1 MASGVRLAPSPAAP
15 GPDGILRDNAEA
27 GERPAAAESPR
38 MHKCGRAR
46 RRRGSRT
53 HPHRE
58 WCMSVTRY
66 VGLDIGAEAHLIA
79 AVDPE
84 GAVVQ
89 RPARLTEDAAG
100 YAQLDRVLAGV
111 GAPETTLVVCEATG
125 HYWQNV
131 VAHLWA
137 GGWRVAVVNAL
148 RTARYAAEELV
159 RTKTDPVDALLLAH
173 YGREKR
179 PAPTPVTDDA
189 TRELTELV
197 RLRARL
203 TQDFADR
210 LRQLHRAVDLTFPE
224 FTRYVRTLDS
234 ELAAALL
241 ARHPTA
247 RAFVQVAPGKLAR
260 LVYDGRHKVGD
271 DLAQALVAAAK
282 ASVGAH
288 HGDAYAR
295 QVRYA
300 CEDLT
305 TLRARLKELE
315 GELRALVER
324 HAVGQ
329 HLTSIPGVG
338 PITAACVLAEVGDFA
353 RFPDAATLA
362 SYAGLVPALRHSGKR
377 APLRAGLHPVGNAR
391 LRRGLYMATLRAV
404 RCNPWLQTF
413 YLGLVAR
420 GKPKL
425 VALTAAMRKL
435 LSAMHSVAR
444 RRQPFALPPAPEPAT

>member
-15 GPDGILRDNAEA
+15 GPDGILRDDAGAQEARAE
-27 GERPAAAESPR
+27 PPR
-38 MHKCGRAR
+38 MHKPGRAR
-46 RRRGSRT
+46 RRRGSRS
-53 HPHRE
+53 HAHRE
-58 WCMSVTRY
+58 WYMSVTRY
-66 VGLDIGAEAHLIA
+66 VGLDIGAEAHLLA

-100 YAQLDRVLAGV
+100 YAQLDALLARLGTPD
-111 GAPETTLVVCEATG
+111 ALLVVCEATG

-148 RTARYAAEELV
+148 RASRYAAEELV
-159 RTKTDPVDALLLAH
+159 RTKTDPADALLLAQ

-179 PAPTPVTDDA
+179 PAPTPVADDA

-203 TQDFADR
+203 TQDFGDR
-210 LRQLHRAVDLTFPE
+210 VRQLHRAVDLTFPE
-224 FTRYVRTLDS
+224 FTRHVRTLDS
-234 ELAAALL
+234 ELAAAVL

-247 RAFVQVAPGKLAR
+247 RAFARVGPGELAA

-271 DLAQALVAAAK
+271 DLARALVAAAK

-288 HGDAYAR
+288 HGETYAR
-295 QVRYA
+295 EVRYA

-315 GELRALVER
+315 GEVRTLVER
-324 HAVGQ
+324 HVVGR
-329 HLTSIPGVG
+329 HLTTIPGVG
-338 PITAACVLAEVGDFA
+338 PITAASVLAEVGDFG

-362 SYAGLVPALRHSGKR
+362 SYAGLVPGLRHSGKR
-377 APLRAGLHPVGNAR
+377 APLRAGLYPVGNAR
-391 LRRGLYMATLRAV
+391 LRRALYMATLTAV
-404 RCNPWLQTF
+404 RRNPWLQAF
-413 YLGLVAR
+413 YQRLVKR

-435 LSAMHSVAR
+435 LGAMHSVAR
-444 RRQPFALPPAPEPAT
+444 RRQPFALPPAHPA

>member
-1 MASGVRLAPSPAAP
+1 
-15 GPDGILRDNAEA
+15 
-27 GERPAAAESPR
+27 
-38 MHKCGRAR
+38 
-46 RRRGSRT
+46 
-53 HPHRE
+53 
-58 WCMSVTRY
+58 MSVTTY
-66 VGLDIGAEAHLIA
+66 VGLDSGAEAHLLA
-79 AVDPE
+79 AVDLA

-100 YAQLDRVLAGV
+100 YAQLDALLARLG
-111 GAPETTLVVCEATG
+111 GPGESPQATTLVVCEATG

-148 RTARYAAEELV
+148 RTSRYAAEELV
-159 RTKTDPVDALLLAH
+159 RTKTDPADALLLAQ
-173 YGREKR
+173 YGREKQ
-179 PAPTPVTDDA
+179 PAPAPVADDA

-210 LRQLHRAVDLTFPE
+210 VRQLHRAVGSAACDLTFPE
-224 FTRYVRTLDS
+224 FTRHVKTLDS
-234 ELAAALL
+234 ELAAAVL

-247 RAFVQVAPGKLAR
+247 RALARAAPGELAA

-271 DLAQALVAAAK
+271 ALARALVAAAQ

-288 HGDAYAR
+288 HGEAYAR
-295 QVRYA
+295 QVRYGGRSP

-305 TLRARLKELE
+305 TLRARLRDLE
-315 GELRALVER
+315 GELRTLVER
-324 HAVGQ
+324 HAVGR
-329 HLTSIPGVG
+329 HPHGAPVTTIPGVG

-362 SYAGLVPALRHSGKR
+362 SYRARSAGLVPALKHSGKR

-404 RCNPWLQTF
+404 RCNPWLQAF
-413 YLGLVAR
+413 YLGLVRR
-420 GKPKL
+420 GKPKML
-425 VALTAAMRKL
+425 ALTAAMRKL
-435 LSAMHSVAR
+435 LAAMHSVAR
-444 RRQPFALPPAPEPAT
+444 RKQPFVLPPPPQPPPTA

>member
-1 MASGVRLAPSPAAP
+1 MRL
-15 GPDGILRDNAEA
+15 
-27 GERPAAAESPR
+27 
-38 MHKCGRAR
+38 
-46 RRRGSRT
+46 
-53 HPHRE
+53 
-58 WCMSVTRY
+58 
-66 VGLDIGAEAHLIA
+66 
-79 AVDPE
+79 
-84 GAVVQ
+84 
-89 RPARLTEDAAG
+89 
-100 YAQLDRVLAGV
+100 
-111 GAPETTLVVCEATG
+111 GAPDTMLVVCEATG

-159 RTKTDPVDALLLAH
+159 RTKTDAADALLLAH

-179 PAPTPVTDDA
+179 PAPTAPTDQA

-203 TQDFADR
+203 SQDFQDR
-210 LRQLHRAVDLTFPE
+210 LKQLHRVVDLTFPE
-224 FTRYVRTLDS
+224 FTRHVRTLDS
-234 ELAAALL
+234 ALAVAVL
-241 ARHPTA
+241 ARYPTA
-247 RAFVQVAPGKLAR
+247 RTLAQVAPGKLAR
-260 LVYDGRHKVGD
+260 LVYDGRHHVGPE
-271 DLAQALVAAAK
+271 LATALTTAAK

-288 HGDAYAR
+288 HGEAYAR

-305 TLRARLKELE
+305 TLRARLRDLE
-315 GELRALVER
+315 DELRGLVEQ

-329 HLTSIPGVG
+329 HLTTIPGVG

-377 APLRAGLHPVGNAR
+377 TPQRAGCYPVGNAR
-391 LRRGLYMATLRAV
+391 LRRGLYMATLSAV
-404 RCNPWLQTF
+404 RHNAWLRAF
-413 YLGLVAR
+413 YDRLVAR

-425 VALTAAMRKL
+425 LALTAAMRKL
-435 LSAMHSVAR
+435 LAAMHSVAR
-444 RRQPFALPPAPEPAT
+444 RQQPFVLPLAPDHA

>member
-1 MASGVRLAPSPAAP
+1 MASAVRLAPSPAAP
-15 GPDGILRDNAEA
+15 GPDGILRDD
-27 GERPAAAESPR
+27 AAAQAPAESPR
-38 MHKCGRAR
+38 MDKGGRAR
-46 RRRGSRT
+46 RRRGSRST
-53 HPHRE
+53 RARE
-58 WCMSVTRY
+58 WLMSVTTY
-66 VGLDIGAEAHLIA
+66 VGLDIGAEAHLLA
-79 AVDPE
+79 AVDAQ

-100 YAQLDRVLAGV
+100 YAQLDAVLARL
-111 GAPETTLVVCEATG
+111 GAPDALLVVCEATG

-137 GGWRVAVVNAL
+137 AGWRVAVVNAL
-148 RTARYAAEELV
+148 RAARYAAEELV
-159 RTKTDPVDALLLAH
+159 RTKTDPADALLLAQ

-179 PAPTPVTDDA
+179 PAPSPVADDA

-203 TQDFADR
+203 VQDVGDR
-210 LRQLHRAVDLTFPE
+210 ARQLHRVVDLTFPE
-224 FTRYVRTLDS
+224 FTRHVRTLDG
-234 ELAAALL
+234 ELATAVL

-247 RAFVQVAPGKLAR
+247 RALAGVAPGELAAV
-260 LVYDGRHKVGD
+260 VYDGRHRVGD
-271 DLAQALVAAAK
+271 ALAQALVAAAGT
-282 ASVGAH
+282 SVGAH

-305 TLRARLKELE
+305 TLRARLRDLE
-315 GELRALVER
+315 DELRGLVER
-324 HAVGQ
+324 HAVGR
-329 HLTSIPGVG
+329 HLATIPGVG

-391 LRRGLYMATLRAV
+391 LRRGLYMATLSAV
-404 RCNPWLQTF
+404 RHNPWLRAF
-413 YLGLVAR
+413 YGGLVAR

-444 RRQPFALPPAPEPAT
+444 RGQPFTLPPAPEPAT

>member
-1 MASGVRLAPSPAAP
+1 MASGLRLAPSPAAP
-15 GPDGILRDNAEA
+15 GSDGILRDDAEA
-27 GERPAAAESPR
+27 GAAVESPR
-38 MHKCGRAR
+38 MHKRDRAR
-46 RRRGSRT
+46 RRRGSRS

-58 WCMSVTRY
+58 WCMAVTRY
-66 VGLDIGAEAHLIA
+66 VGLDIGAEAHLLA
-79 AVDPE
+79 AVDAA

-111 GAPETTLVVCEATG
+111 GAPATTLVVCEATG

-137 GGWRVAVVNAL
+137 AGWRVAVVNAL
-148 RTARYAAEELV
+148 RASRYAAEELV
-159 RTKTDPVDALLLAH
+159 RTKTDPADALLLAH

-179 PAPTPVTDDA
+179 PAPTPVADA
-189 TRELTELV
+189 AARELTELV
-197 RLRARL
+197 RLRTRL
-203 TQDFADR
+203 LQDFQDR
-210 LRQLHRAVDLTFPE
+210 LKQLHRAVDLTFPE
-224 FTRYVRTLDS
+224 FTRHVRTLDS
-234 ELAAALL
+234 ELAGAVL

-247 RAFVQVAPGKLAR
+247 RALARVAPDDLAA
-260 LVYDGRHKVGD
+260 LVYDGRHRVGD
-271 DLAQALVAAAK
+271 DLARALVAAAK

-288 HGDAYAR
+288 HGEAYAR

-300 CEDLT
+300 CEDLA

-315 GELRALVER
+315 GELRGLVER

-329 HLTSIPGVG
+329 HLTTIPGVG

-377 APLRAGLHPVGNAR
+377 APLRAALHPVGNAR
-391 LRRGLYMATLRAV
+391 LRRGLYMATLSAV
-404 RCNPWLQTF
+404 RHNAWLQAF
-413 YLGLVAR
+413 YHRLLKR

-435 LSAMHSVAR
+435 LCAMHSVAR
-444 RRQPFALPPAPEPAT
+444 RRQPFVLPPTPAPTT

>member
-1 MASGVRLAPSPAAP
+1 
-15 GPDGILRDNAEA
+15 
-27 GERPAAAESPR
+27 
-38 MHKCGRAR
+38 
-46 RRRGSRT
+46 
-53 HPHRE
+53 
-58 WCMSVTRY
+58 MSITRY
-66 VGLDIGAEAHLIA
+66 VGLDIGAEAHLLA

-100 YAQLDRVLAGV
+100 YAQLDALLARLGP
-111 GAPETTLVVCEATG
+111 PETTLVVCEATG

-148 RTARYAAEELV
+148 RTSRYAAEDLV
-159 RTKTDPVDALLLAH
+159 RTKTDPADALLLAQ

-179 PAPTPVTDDA
+179 PAPTPVGDEA

-203 TQDFADR
+203 AQDFADR
-210 LRQLHRAVDLTFPE
+210 VRQLHRAVDLTFPE
-224 FTRYVRTLDS
+224 FTRHVRTLDS
-234 ELAAALL
+234 ELAAGVL

-247 RAFVQVAPGKLAR
+247 RALAQAAPGKLAR

-271 DLAQALVAAAK
+271 ELARALVAAAK

-288 HGDAYAR
+288 HGEAYAR

-305 TLRARLKELE
+305 TLRARLRELE
-315 GELRALVER
+315 GELRGLVER

-329 HLTSIPGVG
+329 HLVTIPGVG

-353 RFPDAATLA
+353 RSPDAATLA

-377 APLRAGLHPVGNAR
+377 TPLRAGLYPVGNAR

-404 RCNPWLQTF
+404 RCNPWLRAF
-413 YLGLVAR
+413 YHGLVQR

-425 VALTAAMRKL
+425 LALTAAMRKL
-435 LSAMHSVAR
+435 LAAMHSVAR
-444 RRQPFALPPAPEPAT
+444 RGQPFTLPPAPEPAT